1 MWIYTIHVNL
11 PIFTKK
17 YIMQIWLGSIFY
29 LDPECKASSALRHI
43 YIYIYICITN
53 KMLTKQLLF
62 ILYIYNKGP

>member
-43 YIYIYICITN
+43 YIY
-53 KMLTKQLLF
+53 M
-62 ILYIYNKGP
+62 YNK